1 MIKKSIG
8 ILGGTFDPVHN
19 AHVQL
24 AQTVRAHF
32 RFDEVCLLP
41 CNIPAH
47 KPQPIAS
54 PAQRAEMVRLAIQKQ
69 PGLTIDEREL
79 MREGPSYMVDTL
91 RSIRAEVGTNYAI
104 SLIVG
109 MDSYL
114 SLPTWHK
121 WQEVLTM
128 SHLVV
133 MERVMW
139 GRPTTGVLAD
149 LYDAHGT
156 TQPNDLSSVEAGRVC
171 FYNEQTIDISASEI
185 RRKIRERETVQN
197 LLPEPVW
204 DYIRTHGLYL

>member
-19 AHVQL
+19 GHVQL
-24 AQTVRAHF
+24 AQKVREHF
-32 RFDEVCLLP
+32 HLDEVCLLP

-54 PAQRAEMVRLAIQKQ
+54 AQQRADMVKCAIDNQ
-69 PGLTIDEREL
+69 PGLTLDEREIH
-79 MREGPSYMVDTL
+79 RPGPSYMVDTL
-91 RSIRAEVGTNYAI
+91 TSIRQEVGTEYAV

-114 SLPTWHK
+114 SLPTWHR
-121 WQEVLTM
+121 WQEVIVM
-128 SHLVV
+128 SHLIV

-139 GRPTTGVLAD
+139 GRPANGVLAD
-149 LYDAHGT
+149 LYAEHGT
-156 TQPNDLSSVEAGRVC
+156 TQPNDLSSTPAGRIA
-171 FYNEQTIDISASEI
+171 FYDEHSLDVSASEI
-185 RRKIRERETVQN
+185 RKRIKERESVHY

-204 DYIRTHGLYL
+204 DYIRVHGLYL